1 MEVSYRLTFDVGK
14 LKYNEDGLIPAIVQD
29 SESGEVLM
37 LAYMNR
43 EAVEKTLA
51 SGETWF
57 WSRSRQKFW
66 HKGETSGNTQKIKE
80 LYYDCDRDTL
90 LIKVEQKG
98 AACHE
103 GYYSCFHYRIAGDGN
118 VQVVGDRYFDPEE
131 VYGQQGSQEN
141 TKADEP
147 LAGPDILEELFKVI
161 KERKKDSPAGSYT
174 AALLSGGL
182 DGLLKK
188 IGEEATEVV
197 IAGKSRDRGSIV
209 AESADLIYHLLVLL
223 AGEGVEAGRV
233 YAELAAR
240 RRRKE

>member
-1 MEVSYRLTFDVGK
+1 LVFNVDK
-14 LKYNEDGLIPAIVQD
+14 LKYNENGLIPAIVQD
-29 SESGEVLM
+29 SATGEVLM
-37 LAYMNR
+37 MAYMNR

-66 HKGETSGNTQKIKE
+66 HKGETSGNTQKITD

-90 LIKVEQKG
+90 LIKVVQKG

-103 GYYSCFHYRIAGDGN
+103 GYYSCFHHRIAGDGT
-118 VQVVGDRYFDPEE
+118 VEVVGDRHFDPQE
-131 VYGQQGSQEN
+131 VYGGREGTEEAAGN
-141 TKADEP
+141 AAM
-147 LAGPDILEELFKVI
+147 AGPDVLEELFRVI
-161 KERKKDSPAGSYT
+161 KERKEGFQAGSYT
-174 AALLSGGL
+174 ASLLSGGL
-182 DGLLKK
+182 DGILKK

-197 IAGKSRDRGSIV
+197 IAGKSRDKASIV

-240 RRRKE
+240 RKRAD